1 MIANG
6 FILIELQQFLIH
18 KGVSMFPFSDEE
30 LYEPVEKSIQKIRP
44 MLLTDGGD
52 ITILGIRD
60 AKVYVRLEGACQGC
74 SSAHLTLK
82 NGIERQL
89 RVDIHPDIQVIEV
102 SNNQDWK
109 AL

>member
-1 MIANG
+1 
-6 FILIELQQFLIH
+6 
-18 KGVSMFPFSDEE
+18 MFPFSDEE
-30 LYEPVEKSIQKIRP
+30 LYEPVEKSIQKVRP

-52 ITILGIRD
+52 ITVLGIRD

-89 RVDIHPDIQVIEV
+89 RMDIHPDLQVIEV
-102 SNNQDWK
+102 PKNQDLESILK
-109 AL
+109 S